1 MPANVAYSIIVPAY
15 NEADELPRTL
25 RTLRRA
31 MAAVAQPGEL
41 VVVDNNSTDATAAIA
56 RAQAD
61 RVVFE
66 PHNQIG
72 RARNAGARVARGRY
86 LVFVDADTLIPPA
99 LLRRALARLERG
111 DCSGGGAQVAFCG
124 HQHPFYRWVLGTWN
138 RVSRLFGL
146 AAGCFVFCHR
156 RAFQAVGGFDEAL
169 YAGEELRLSRRIAA
183 WGRRRA
189 MRFQILRGPP
199 VVTSDRKLHWFGW
212 RDFSLF
218 ILGSLLLGPLFM
230 RFRRACFLWYRRP
243 AAGEAQSHG
252 G

>member
-1 MPANVAYSIIVPAY
+1 MSEHVVYSIVVPAY

-25 RTLRRA
+25 RMLRRA
-31 MAAVAQPGEL
+31 MAAVPWPGEL

-61 RVVFE
+61 RVAFE
-66 PHNQIG
+66 AHNQIG
-72 RARNAGARVARGRY
+72 RARNVGARLARGRY

-99 LLRRALARLERG
+99 LLRRALERLQRG
-111 DCSGGGAQVAFCG
+111 DCSGGGVRVAFCG
-124 HQHPFYRWVLGTWN
+124 HQHPFYRWVLGAWN

-146 AAGCFVFCHR
+146 AAGCFLFCHR
-156 RAFQAVGGFDEAL
+156 RAFDQVGGFDEAL

-189 MRFQILRGPP
+189 MRFHILRGPP

-212 RDFSLF
+212 RHFAVF
-218 ILGSLLLGPLFM
+218 IGGSLLLGPLFM
-230 RFRRACFLWYRRP
+230 RFRGACFLWYRRP
-243 AAGEAQSHG
+243 ASTTPDGR
-252 G
+252 